1 MHFRKAVMVAASALN
16 VCASA
21 ALADDAKDAKAFL
34 AGLFATYQD
43 NKKPPA
49 GSDHVYDS
57 QLQALM
63 DEDVRLANGEVPA
76 LDFDPLCQC
85 QDYQR
90 LQVSATVRSSRP
102 SAAIVT
108 VTIRDLAMPKDKPR
122 DAVFDLVKERGAWRI
137 HDIHAE
143 DPKSLRAFL
152 IEQNAER
159 AHPQKR
165 K

>member
-1 MHFRKAVMVAASALN
+1 MHFRKTTIVIAAALST
-16 VCASA
+16 CAGA
-21 ALADDAKDAKAFL
+21 ALADDATDAKTFL

-49 GSDHVYDS
+49 GSHHVYDS

-63 DEDVRLANGEVPA
+63 DEDVRLAQGEVPA

-85 QDYQR
+85 QDYQH
-90 LQVSATVRSSRP
+90 LKASLGVHSSSP
-102 SAAIVT
+102 TAAVVVVT
-108 VTIRDLAMPKDKPR
+108 FRDLGMPQDKPR

>member
-1 MHFRKAVMVAASALN
+1 
-16 VCASA
+16 
-21 ALADDAKDAKAFL
+21 
-34 AGLFATYQD
+34 
-43 NKKPPA
+43 
-49 GSDHVYDS
+49 
-57 QLQALM
+57 M

-85 QDYQR
+85 QDYQH

-108 VTIRDLAMPKDKPR
+108 VTIRDLGMPKDKPR

-137 HDIHAE
+137 HDIHAAN
-143 DPKSLRAFL
+143 PNSLRAFL